1 MLSSTKIS
9 PSEPE
14 YLLPSLLSPLSN
26 MTQKLAHMSKLT
38 CRSNSW
44 QWWNMLKALK
54 ILNHLMPR
62 SVKLLKTS
70 IVKYM
75 KTFSWCGT
83 LTFAT
88 PSTITF
94 KWNANRF
101 SRNWMRSQMQPSKKS
116 TLFLKFSRKLLS
128 LIHYVS
134 MKSWSN
140 VPSREF
146 TTKTL
151 AFTSQ
156 VISMT
161 LWEASA

>member
-9 PSEPE
+9 LSEPE
-14 YLLPSLLSPLSN
+14 YQLPSLLNQLSN

-44 QWWNMLKALK
+44 QWWNILKALM

-62 SVKLLKTS
+62 SVKLLKIST
-70 IVKYM
+70 VKYM
-75 KTFSWCGT
+75 RMFSWCGM
-83 LTFAT
+83 LTFET
-88 PSTITF
+88 PSTITY

-101 SRNWMRSQMQPSKKS
+101 SRNWMRRQMQPSKKS
-116 TLFLKFSRKLLS
+116 TLFMKFSRRLLS
-128 LIHYVS
+128 LIHFAS
-134 MKSWSN
+134 MKSWLN
-140 VPSREF
+140 VPSPEF

-151 AFTSQ
+151 AFSSQ